1 MKQVMIFFTMLIL
14 FSTIFTGNVFSQDN
28 TLNSGIDGFSGK
40 KEMIIPF
47 DTSLENAKFQPIDVE
62 IKFDT
67 HVWAKDEQYHAVRI
81 AVDDGSG
88 LNELECQIYNLNFV
102 DNSHIDSCCVVFLIP
117 ETADGSEKYYVLYD
131 GSEKPAPDYEDHLS
145 LEDTHYF
152 YEPISGQKIDFD
164 YFGVWEDDEIIYA
177 IVQKGEMLGSPV
189 CQGVLKF
196 LPDSKQLETYNLD
209 QMGLFDIEYGINA
222 EPLYMGSAFST
233 DITKNV
239 LVDGNLM
246 IRVKIDGT
254 SPNGELR
261 SDNIYTYYH
270 QPCDT
275 KRIYL
280 DAYHE
285 ILKNVQV
292 EDPSLLEGTYGGIV
306 SIKTRSASIDKMN
319 VGEIMPSI
327 NLYSEDDLVI
337 QYEVP
342 VNPSTTDRD
351 VVLSTEDDID
361 LGERAWVS
369 LSDPSNGRAHGI
381 ILDKNTGFLEEDDG
395 IQIKAWVRENVKI
408 PGLEADT
415 SNLYF
420 HRNNYEKN
428 GVHNTDL
435 KKGFNINLKIEYITV
450 RENGYASIDAESDI
464 YREKAPMFPVLRENL
479 TEQEKEDVERF
490 SLKCFVHFGSSLP
503 LGDLLSAGTGKK
515 IPYIYAEIY
524 KDNSLKSSGSV
535 GRLALGAI
543 DFDMEGKT
551 FIEKIKTI
559 LGIFDLKNSSFFKK
573 IVFPDLAPGVY
584 IVKIFRENPLLGPE
598 RKYIGY
604 AIVDVQDDSIVRI
617 VCRPE
622 TTAKYTINNQ
632 NDVGIKNVK
641 FQILTDN
648 IIISDAVSDFNG
660 SCILKA
666 PMSSSKNPYTLHVL
680 YNGFL
685 IKDQQIKLGLTNTL
699 KPLTHDF
706 SLDLYDLDLN
716 ILDLWGLAPEVEV
729 NPRITS
735 DEMLEPT
742 KINAEKIDDGLYQF
756 KDLSPAGYS
765 LSMRYKSF
773 ELEEKFKIFGDKKLQ
788 VVFPAEYKNHL
799 KIMNKFSIPIDSGEL
814 VLTRGRK
821 VETVEIND
829 KGEVFFSVPP
839 GSYEIKVIADNK
851 EIAFQ
856 NLEIKNEKNLEIVT
870 SQESIIHNM
879 MLYLGIIIV
888 IASIVFIIWKR
899 RFYMGVKILVVALL
913 LIAIFSPWW
922 SLTGEN
928 NGVETSTQ
936 TLLYPSEIVSL
947 TSADNALGGSVSV
960 LPEDF
965 TMVLNLLLVLVSIVI
980 IISILTVITT
990 NRFRKITLSLGVI
1003 SFILLVAAL
1012 GLFYYAMSL
1021 VTEIGVGSFM
1031 GSGKILTDIPGY
1043 TTGETLSCSWG
1054 PGLGFILSIVS
1065 ALLIIFI
1072 GVYGFIINKK
1082 KVDKKKEKHD
1092 RKKTSQ
1098 KG

>member
-1 MKQVMIFFTMLIL
+1 MKKVMIFFIMLSL
-14 FSTIFTGNVFSQDN
+14 FSSIFTGNVFSQDN
-28 TLNSGIDGFSGK
+28 TLNSGIDGFLGK
-40 KEMIIPF
+40 KEISIPF

-67 HVWAKDEQYHAVRI
+67 HVWAKDEQNHAVRI

-88 LNELECQIYNLNFV
+88 LNELECQIYNLNSV
-102 DNSHIDSCCVVFLIP
+102 DNAHINSCCVVFLIP

-131 GSEKPAPDYEDHLS
+131 GSEKPAPGYEDHLI

-164 YFGVWEDDEIIYA
+164 YFGFWEDDEIIYA
-177 IVQKGEMLGSPV
+177 IVQKGELLGSPV

-196 LPDSKQLETYNLD
+196 LPGSKQLETYNID

-239 LVDGNLM
+239 IVDGNLM
-246 IRVKIDGT
+246 LRVKIDGT

-275 KRIYL
+275 KRIYI

-285 ILKNVQV
+285 ILKDIKV
-292 EDPSLLEGTYGGIV
+292 EDPSLLDGTYGGIV
-306 SIKTRSASIDKMN
+306 SIKTTSASIDKMN

-327 NLYSEDDLVI
+327 DLYSEDDLVT
-337 QYEVP
+337 QYEVT
-342 VNPSTTDRD
+342 VNPSTQDRD
-351 VVLSTEDDID
+351 VILSTEDDID
-361 LGERAWVS
+361 LGDRAWVS
-369 LSDPSNGRAHGI
+369 LSDPSSGRAHGI

-395 IQIKAWVRENVKI
+395 IQIKAWGRENVKL

-435 KKGFNINLKIEYITV
+435 KQGFNINLKIEYVTV
-450 RENGYASIDAESDI
+450 VENGYASVDAESDI
-464 YREKAPMFPVLRENL
+464 FREKAQMFPVLRENL
-479 TEQEKEDVERF
+479 TQEETEDVERF
-490 SLKCFVHFGSSLP
+490 SLKCFVHLGSSFP
-503 LGDLLSAGTGKK
+503 LGDLLSAATGKK

-543 DFDMEGKT
+543 DFDMEGKK
-551 FIEKIKTI
+551 FIEKIKTV

-573 IVFPDLAPGVY
+573 IVFPDLVPGVY
-584 IVKIFRENPLLGPE
+584 VVKIFRENPLFGLE
-598 RKYIGY
+598 HKYIGY
-604 AIVDVQDDSIVRI
+604 AIVDVQEDSIVRI

-622 TTAKYTINNQ
+622 TTAKYTINDQ
-632 NDVGIKNVK
+632 NGLGVENVK
-641 FQILTDN
+641 FQILTDD
-648 IIISDAVSDFNG
+648 IIISDAVSDVNG

-685 IKDQQIKLGLTNTL
+685 IEEQQIKLGLKNTL

-735 DEMLEPT
+735 DEMLEHT
-742 KINAEKIDDGLYQF
+742 TINAEKLDDGLYRF
-756 KDLSPAGYS
+756 IDLSSAGYS

-773 ELEEKFKIFGDKKLQ
+773 EIEEKIQIPGDKKLD

-799 KIMNKFSIPIDSGEL
+799 KIMNKFSIPIGGGEL
-814 VLTRGRK
+814 VVTRGEK
-821 VETVEIND
+821 AETVEIND
-829 KGEVFFSVPP
+829 KGEIFFAVPP
-839 GSYEIKVIADNK
+839 GSYDIKVIVDSQ
-851 EIAFQ
+851 EIAYQ
-856 NLEIKNEKNLEIVT
+856 NLDIKNEKNLEIIT
-870 SQESIIHNM
+870 SQESILHNM
-879 MLYLGIIIV
+879 MLYLGITIA
-888 IASIVFIIWKR
+888 IASIMFIIWKR
-899 RFYMGVKILVVALL
+899 RFYMGVKILVVGLL
-913 LIAIFSPWW
+913 LMAIFSPWW
-922 SLTGEN
+922 SLTGES
-928 NGVETSTQ
+928 NGVETNTH

-947 TSADNALGGSVSV
+947 TSADDALGGSVSV

-965 TMVLNLLLVLVSIVI
+965 TMVLNLLLVLVGLVI
-980 IISILTVITT
+980 IISILTVITN
-990 NRFRKITLSLGVI
+990 NRFRKITLILGVI
-1003 SFILLVAAL
+1003 SFILLVTAL

-1031 GSGKILTDIPGY
+1031 GSGMILTDIPGY
-1043 TTGETLSCSWG
+1043 ATGETLSCNWG
-1054 PGLGFILSIVS
+1054 PGLGFILPVVS
-1065 ALLIIFI
+1065 AMLIIFI
-1072 GVYGFIINKK
+1072 GVYDFIINKK
-1082 KVDKKKEKHD
+1082 KADETK
-1092 RKKTSQ
+1092 
-1098 KG
+1098 